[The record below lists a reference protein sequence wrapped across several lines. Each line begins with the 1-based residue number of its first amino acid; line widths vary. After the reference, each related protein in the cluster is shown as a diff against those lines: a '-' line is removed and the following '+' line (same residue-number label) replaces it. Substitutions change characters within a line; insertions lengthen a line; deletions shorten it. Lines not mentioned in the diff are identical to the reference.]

1 MADTKESVIIYIMR
15 LITLFHFDFEL
26 IYVTVLHLSRQKN
39 NKITKKVCKIFF
51 FQIKIIPS
59 M

>member
-1 MADTKESVIIYIMR
+1 MYIMR

-51 FQIKIIPS
+51 FQIRIISS